1 MSLLIHPNQRFDE
14 LPQYT
19 VIAASA
25 CVKAIQEL
33 TKKDPSIKWVN
44 DLYLNGKKISGI
56 LSEAISDMETG
67 GISSII
73 IGIGLNF
80 SIPQKQFPEAI
91 QQKATSLF
99 PDGQKSITRNQL
111 ISQIWKN
118 FFHYLSEPTDEY
130 LTLYREKSFVLGKK
144 VQFTQKGQ
152 HYTGIAKEIGEH
164 GELIVQVEDQFLTLF
179 SGEISLTSI
188 E

>member
-1 MSLLIHPNQRFDE
+1 
-14 LPQYT
+14 
-19 VIAASA
+19 
-25 CVKAIQEL
+25 
-33 TKKDPSIKWVN
+33 
-44 DLYLNGKKISGI
+44 
-56 LSEAISDMETG
+56 METG

-91 QQKATSLF
+91 QKKATSLF

-144 VQFTQKGQ
+144 YNLPKKG
-152 HYTGIAKEIGEH
+152 
-164 GELIVQVEDQFLTLF
+164 
-179 SGEISLTSI
+179 SI
-188 E
+188 ILGLLKKSENMES

>member
-1 MSLLIHPNQRFDE
+1 
-14 LPQYT
+14 
-19 VIAASA
+19 
-25 CVKAIQEL
+25 
-33 TKKDPSIKWVN
+33 
-44 DLYLNGKKISGI
+44 
-56 LSEAISDMETG
+56 METG

-91 QQKATSLF
+91 QKKATSF

-164 GELIVQVEDQFLTLF
+164 GELIVQIEDQFLTLF
-179 SGEISLTSI
+179 LAKLV
-188 E
+188 

>member
-1 MSLLIHPNQRFDE
+1 M
-14 LPQYT
+14 
-19 VIAASA
+19 
-25 CVKAIQEL
+25 
-33 TKKDPSIKWVN
+33 
-44 DLYLNGKKISGI
+44 
-56 LSEAISDMETG
+56 
-67 GISSII
+67 
-73 IGIGLNF
+73 
-80 SIPQKQFPEAI
+80 
-91 QQKATSLF
+91 
-99 PDGQKSITRNQL
+99 

-164 GELIVQVEDQFLTLF
+164 GELIVQIEDQFLTLF